1 MVITDSS
8 QTGLLMPVCWPG
20 LQVEK
25 EHKQEQETEMEM
37 EMERISISTGDN
49 FRQTF
54 VLITS

>member
-25 EHKQEQETEMEM
+25 EQKQEQKQET